1 MKASAKLSWSYLFE
15 AFVVFV
21 FQSSQAI
28 PAGDTFPNLGI
39 KVKIMSTMSSVSQ
52 PSRFN
57 LRSAICNLQ
66 CLLASTMLLSAALL
80 AQTTG
85 GAYVIYGRVSLPDGS
100 NASRVV
106 IDVSGPLGFKRS
118 VTSDDAGQYVVNDVP
133 RGRYSL
139 VASNPAIPEQY
150 SERAD
155 VELSR
160 YSTQRVVVNIYLH
173 SGTKVTSG
181 KESTS
186 TGVSVA
192 EAGQHV
198 PKAAQKEYEKGIKLG
213 ENHQFDKALNS
224 FNHAIELFPEYFQ
237 AFAQRGHLRLS
248 MGKFVEAEK
257 DFGQALELNAQYEPA
272 LRGTGICKIREGKYA
287 DALKELDQAVTLE
300 PRDASA
306 YLFLGFANASL
317 DRREK
322 ARAALLK
329 ALSLDAVGSARAH
342 VYLANLDMKENR
354 NREAAAELEAYLAQV
369 PNAPDADKLRV
380 LLTKIKSQQPKQ

>member
-1 MKASAKLSWSYLFE
+1 
-15 AFVVFV
+15 
-21 FQSSQAI
+21 
-28 PAGDTFPNLGI
+28 
-39 KVKIMSTMSSVSQ
+39 
-52 PSRFN
+52 
-57 LRSAICNLQ
+57 
-66 CLLASTMLLSAALL
+66 
-80 AQTTG
+80 
-85 GAYVIYGRVSLPDGS
+85 VSLPDGS
-100 NASRVV
+100 NASRVKV
-106 IDVSGPLGFKRS
+106 EVTGPSGFLRS
-118 VTSDDAGQYVVNDVP
+118 VMTDDTGQYAINDVP

-139 VASNPAIPEQY
+139 VASNPAAPEQN

-160 YSTQRVVVNIYLH
+160 YSGQRVVVNIYLRP
-173 SGTKVTSG
+173 GAKVTSG
-181 KESTS
+181 KETTS

-192 EAGQHV
+192 EASQHV
-198 PKAAQKEYEKGIKLG
+198 PKGAQKEFEKAIRLG
-213 ENHQFDKALNS
+213 EKQQFDHALIS
-224 FNHAIELFPEYFQ
+224 FNRAIELFPEYFQ
-237 AFAQRGHLRLS
+237 AIAQRGHLRLS
-248 MGKFVEAEK
+248 MGKFMEAEK
-257 DFGQALELNAQYEPA
+257 DFGEALELNPQYEPA

-380 LLTKIKSQQPKQ
+380 LLAKIKSQQPKQ